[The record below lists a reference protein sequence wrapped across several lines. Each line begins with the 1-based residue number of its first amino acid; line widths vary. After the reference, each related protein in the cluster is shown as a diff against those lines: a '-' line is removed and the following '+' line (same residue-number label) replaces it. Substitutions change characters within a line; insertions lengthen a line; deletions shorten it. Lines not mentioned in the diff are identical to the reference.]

1 MYDKNDRSMDREE
14 RYGFYDRDGNVYP
27 GNDPFMDALTEA
39 LGKIGEGENGAALV
53 DYLATHENL
62 TKQ

>member
-39 LGKIGEGENGAALV
+39 LGKIGGR
-53 DYLATHENL
+53 
-62 TKQ
+62 